1 MSFVS
6 TGLEGLLVFEPR
18 VFEDARGHFFE
29 AYNQE
34 VFSQAGIHERFI
46 QDNQSYSTY
55 GVIRG
60 LHYQLYPH
68 AQCKLV
74 RVLEGTILDVVVDL
88 RNKAATYGSVFTV
101 ELSAANKKQLLIP
114 HGFAHGFSVLS
125 KTATVLYKCDSLYNK
140 EREGGVIY
148 NDPDLAI
155 DWQIPEKE
163 AIVSDKDLL
172 LPSFKNAVTN
182 F

>member
-1 MSFVS
+1 M
-6 TGLEGLLVFEPR
+6 
-18 VFEDARGHFFE
+18 
-29 AYNQE
+29 
-34 VFSQAGIHERFI
+34 
-46 QDNQSYSTY
+46 
-55 GVIRG
+55 
-60 LHYQLYPH
+60 
-68 AQCKLV
+68 

-101 ELSAANKKQLLIP
+101 ELSASNKKQLLIP